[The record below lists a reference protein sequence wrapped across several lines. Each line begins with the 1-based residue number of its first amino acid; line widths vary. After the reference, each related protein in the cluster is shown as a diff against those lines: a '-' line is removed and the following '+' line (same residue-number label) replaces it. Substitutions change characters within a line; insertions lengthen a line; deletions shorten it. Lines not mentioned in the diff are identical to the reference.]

1 MAYQIRASGLE
12 DLQANFEKL
21 GTAALGIASAGL
33 YKGAGIVADTV
44 GSSVK
49 SIATAPFKYAK
60 GGEKRLPSPEEVAM
74 LQGAAYGIA
83 KFRKNGMDV
92 NTRVGFQTSGY
103 AVIPWNHAK
112 TMQRTKY
119 IWSNRKAIQAKKM
132 GYRRKGEASGG
143 ASVKPIPV
151 IANAIESGTSFMNK
165 QPFFRKAVNKS
176 RGAAQGAMESTIKTK
191 LESIQLG

>member
-1 MAYQIRASGLE
+1 MAYQIRASGLQE
-12 DLQANFEKL
+12 LQSNFEKL

-60 GGEKRLPSPEEVAM
+60 GGEKRLPSPEEVSM

-83 KFRKNGMDV
+83 KFRKNGTDV

-119 IWSNRKAIQAKKM
+119 KWTNGKAVQSKKM
-132 GYRRKGEASGG
+132 GYGTGGG